1 MVFNSFNGIGCGMV
15 LFLMATLGDSL
26 YMMAFKKPAFLH
38 HSGTLTNVSPT
49 AAVLERYFPFY
60 NRLDAAHKQYFR
72 HRVNSFME
80 RYTFAGRGIAVTEE
94 MEVSLA
100 ATWVMLTF
108 GMRKYLPDLFSVIV
122 LYPDTFTAADG
133 EERQCEFNPMAK
145 AVVFSWPYFK
155 EGMVLSNDN
164 FNPGLYQFARIMHFW
179 YRLNDKADATA
190 SLYCSRYEKL
200 LDYLDNPRN
209 RNRIMEAGYFTEG
222 EYYNNEQFL
231 AIVLQYFF
239 ETPEVFK
246 KEHHGLYKKIA
257 IMINSYPALRP
268 VSGTE
273 S

>member
-108 GMRKYLPDLFSVIV
+108 GM
-122 LYPDTFTAADG
+122 
-133 EERQCEFNPMAK
+133 
-145 AVVFSWPYFK
+145 
-155 EGMVLSNDN
+155 
-164 FNPGLYQFARIMHFW
+164 
-179 YRLNDKADATA
+179 
-190 SLYCSRYEKL
+190 
-200 LDYLDNPRN
+200 
-209 RNRIMEAGYFTEG
+209 
-222 EYYNNEQFL
+222 
-231 AIVLQYFF
+231 
-239 ETPEVFK
+239 
-246 KEHHGLYKKIA
+246 
-257 IMINSYPALRP
+257 
-268 VSGTE
+268 
-273 S
+273 